1 MTDQPSLTRR
11 SFLGIALGTMPLAAT
26 TGGLFAFLW
35 PRRAKK
41 RPVAEPYLLCFD
53 DGRVWDPDQELYCV
67 RPTLREVLE
76 VAWDRSIGY
85 LDGEELEECLR
96 ASFLERNGDLD
107 PEEDAE
113 EFEAAFAEFLAD
125 VIPGIDDPLPED
137 GWTFEYD
144 QWLDGATNT
153 SAHDTWDL
161 FPPEILDETGLVLVE
176 GACPGSNFYGV
187 RYDGTVEELNDALVR
202 AGVNIVVE
210 ERSMTELD

>member
-53 DGRVWDPDQELYCV
+53 DGRVWDPHQELYCV

-113 EFEAAFAEFLAD
+113 EFEAAFAEFLAELL
-125 VIPGIDDPLPED
+125 PGIDDPLPED
-137 GWTFEYD
+137 GWTFEHD

-153 SAHDTWDL
+153 SAHDTWEL

>member
-1 MTDQPSLTRR
+1 
-11 SFLGIALGTMPLAAT
+11 MPLAAT

-41 RPVAEPYLLCFD
+41 RPVAEPYLLYFD

-96 ASFLERNGDLD
+96 VSFLERNGDLD

-125 VIPGIDDPLPED
+125 VIPGIDEPLPED
-137 GWTFEYD
+137 RWTFEYD

-153 SAHDTWDL
+153 STHDTWDL
-161 FPPEILDETGLVLVE
+161 FPHEILDETGLVLVE

-210 ERSMTELD
+210 ERSMTEID